1 MSKETLKSKD
11 FLTMGNHVQTL
22 LNSLK
27 TAKSQLSPYLEAQ
40 KTIKKYRKSVQS
52 KSGDLAEDF
61 VEWHKQHK
69 KSPKT
74 REELENALK
83 IVQNAHGITLLE
95 TALKKSLSVIMS
107 IRNIFKTQI
116 NYGVFIRDPSG
127 ANGGQNLWL
136 QVYTNLDEILAQ
148 GKINLSTGS
157 LVIEKTK
164 ADLDNILYDIKKGKA
179 KNRYI
184 NILETSEAQQLW
196 GLLSNIKEKLGRKY
210 NYGQLVESFVYLAKQ
225 SNFNPNEGEIY
236 SALLQG
242 ANTIPFEIKGDFEIQ
257 DEFYNMLDI
266 QSKLFSAGGYY
277 DTKTVSLLSISNAER
292 VLTKIQIAL
301 RGTSVEEMKFN
312 LEQAFKLKENESQ
325 RNFKNE
331 EEIKK
336 IIHKEKEK
344 LQNIIWNNNLTK

>member
-11 FLTMGNHVQTL
+11 FLAMGNHVQTL
-22 LNSLK
+22 LNGLK

-52 KSGDLAEDF
+52 KSGDLVNDF
-61 VEWHKQHK
+61 VEWHEQHK

-83 IVQNAHGITLLE
+83 TVQNAHGIILLE
-95 TALKKSLSVIMS
+95 TTLKKSLSFIMS
-107 IRNIFKTQI
+107 VRNIFKNQI
-116 NYGVFIRDPSG
+116 NYGVFIRNPNG
-127 ANGGQNLWL
+127 AIGGQELWL
-136 QVYTNLDEILAQ
+136 QAHTNLDEILAE
-148 GKINLSTGS
+148 GKVSLNTGS

-179 KNRYI
+179 KNKYI

-210 NYGQLVESFVYLAKQ
+210 NYGQLVESFVYLAKS
-225 SNFNPNEGEIY
+225 SNFNPSESEIY
-236 SALLQG
+236 NALLQG
-242 ANTIPFEIKGDFEIQ
+242 ANTIPFEIQGDFELQ

-277 DTKTVSLLSISNAER
+277 DIKTVSLLSISNAER
-292 VLTKIQIAL
+292 VLTNIQFAL

-312 LEQAFKLKENESQ
+312 LEQVFNLKENESQ

-344 LQNIIWNNNLTK
+344 FQQMIWDTI